1 MAESNPLYEVIW
13 QVRRLFQVLAT
24 QGNALHEA
32 SGLTTAQRA
41 VLEFLDQDEP
51 QTVPRIAKSKSVTR
65 QHIQVIVNEL
75 LEKRLVEAVENP
87 AHQRSPLIR
96 RTARGRKLYSEAR
109 TREARALAGIARRIP
124 EKDLATTLA
133 TLRLI
138 EARARELS

>member
-1 MAESNPLYEVIW
+1 MAEGNPLYDVIW
-13 QVRRLFQVLAT
+13 QVRRLFQVLAA

-41 VLEFLDQDEP
+41 VLEFLDREEP

-65 QHIQVIVNEL
+65 QHIQTIVNEL
-75 LEKRLVEAVENP
+75 LEKRLVEVVENP
-87 AHQRSPLIR
+87 AHQRSPLVR
-96 RTARGRKLYSEAR
+96 RTARGKKLYAEAR
-109 TREARALAGIARRIP
+109 AREARVLAAVARRIP

-138 EARARELS
+138 EVRVRELS